1 MEAAARW
8 RPVGQVLV
16 ENGSIT
22 TEQLEAALVEQRRN
36 GRKIGDILVNSGAI
50 SWLTLAHA
58 IAEQAADLGV
68 PRAVTPAAEPMEL
81 VASAANGSAGGERRL
96 AEVEALLKERQRAY
110 LELVSITE
118 TLRAA
123 VAKLQSELVQ
133 RDEEIARLRAGSSSS

>member
-16 ENGSIT
+16 ESGSIT
-22 TEQLEAALVEQRRN
+22 LEQLEAALAEQRRN
-36 GRKIGDILVNSGAI
+36 GRKLGDILVNTGAI

-68 PRAVTPAAEPMEL
+68 PRPAAPATESMEPE
-81 VASAANGSAGGERRL
+81 VTSAANGSSAGEGRL
-96 AEVEALLKERQRAY
+96 AEVETLLKERQRAY
-110 LELVSITE
+110 LELVSVTE

-123 VAKLQSELVQ
+123 VAKLQNDLVQ
-133 RDEEIARLRAGSSSS
+133 RDEEIARLRAAAG